1 MKNCLALLNALC
13 FLCALCVTLAQS
25 QNSPLPRQ
33 STLSAASEPLP
44 QPGATLRVATRVVSP
59 FVMRSE
65 SSDKLRGFSVDL
77 WDEIARAMDIKTQ
90 WVIEPT
96 VKELLSAVQN
106 KRADVGIS
114 AISITSERQKQFD
127 FSQPMFDAGMQ
138 ILVNGE
144 NGAPSIWHI
153 LTAKELLPLL
163 TALPILILIPAHII
177 WLIERNR
184 EDGLIENKKYFPG
197 IGKAIWWAA
206 GTIGAQAD
214 EMPRSPMGRFVA
226 ILMMFVGV
234 VFVAFF
240 TAALTTALT
249 VQQLRGD
256 IRGAQDLPGKT
267 VATTA
272 GSTSATYLREI
283 GARVQEFAQIED
295 AFESLDKKQV
305 QAVVFDSP
313 VLLYYAKNEGAGK
326 AHVVGQV
333 FRREDYGIVM
343 RNGSSLRR
351 RINEVSLRLRE
362 DGTYQELHDKW
373 FGKEN

>member
-1 MKNCLALLNALC
+1 MVLC
-13 FLCALCVTLAQS
+13 TLMS
-25 QNSPLPRQ
+25 TPLRAQ
-33 STLSAASEPLP
+33 STLKAPDALP
-44 QPGATLRVATRVVSP
+44 RPGATVRVATRVVSP
-59 FVMRSE
+59 FVMRAE
-65 SSDKLRGFSVDL
+65 NSDKLRGFSIDL
-77 WDEIARAMDIKTQ
+77 WEGIAREMDIKTQ
-90 WVIEPT
+90 WVVEPT
-96 VKELLSAVQN
+96 VKKLLGAVKE
-106 KRADVGIS
+106 KRADVGIA

-138 ILVNGE
+138 ILVHGE
-144 NGAPSIWHI
+144 NGAPSIWNI

-163 TALPILILIPAHII
+163 TALPLLILIPAHII

-214 EMPRSPMGRFVA
+214 EMPRSPLGRLVA
-226 ILMMFVGV
+226 IVMMFIGV
-234 VFVAFF
+234 IFVAFF

-249 VQQLRGD
+249 VQQLRGE
-256 IRGAQDLPGKT
+256 IQGPQDLPGKT

-272 GSTSATYLREI
+272 GSTSATYLREA
-283 GARVQEFAQIED
+283 GVRVQEFAQIED
-295 AFESLDKKQV
+295 AFKSLDKKQV

-326 AHVVGQV
+326 AQVVGQV
-333 FRREDYGIVM
+333 FRREDYGIVV
-343 RNGSSLRR
+343 RNNSPLRR
-351 RINEVSLRLRE
+351 RINEVLLTLRE

-373 FGKEN
+373 FGKES